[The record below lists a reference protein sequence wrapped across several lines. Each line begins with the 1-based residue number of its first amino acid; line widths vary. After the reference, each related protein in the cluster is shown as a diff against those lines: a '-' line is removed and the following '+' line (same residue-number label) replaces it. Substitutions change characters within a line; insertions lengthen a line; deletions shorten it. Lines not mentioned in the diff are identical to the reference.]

1 MHKAVLRADAAKS
14 AHARATDPVVRSRAG
29 RERFADEYAVM
40 KWKRLELT
48 GWGRVSRAPTA
59 AARPERLSE
68 VGAALRE
75 SGAKGLSIYGAG
87 RSYGD
92 SALNSNGQ
100 TCLTARLDRILA
112 FNESTGV
119 VEVEP
124 GVSFRTLM
132 DVFLPKGWLVP
143 VSPGTSFATIGG
155 AVAHDVHGKNHEHA
169 GSFGQHVS
177 ELDLVTADGVS
188 HRIGPQSRG
197 DWFRATCGGCGL
209 SGVITRVAFTMQR
222 VPSAFVEA
230 KEQRLEN
237 LDAFFAAFEA
247 AKDASYSVGWI
258 DALARGAALGR
269 GILETAEPAAQG
281 GYAWRK
287 RDAAAVPIGFP
298 AAALNALSVKAFN
311 AFYLGRVPKGGRR
324 RLRSYEEFLYPL
336 DAIAQWNR
344 IYGRRGFH
352 QFQCVVPFAEGEKAI
367 RRLLETIAASQS
379 ASPLTVLKRL
389 GPGRAGYLSFPMAG
403 YTLALDFPNRP
414 GTDALYRALAGIT
427 LEHGGRIY
435 LAKDALL
442 TGEAMPAMYP
452 ELGEFQRVLEE
463 VDPGARFQSDMS
475 RRLHLRAR
483 A

>member
-1 MHKAVLRADAAKS
+1 MR
-14 AHARATDPVVRSRAG
+14 
-29 RERFADEYAVM
+29 
-40 KWKRLELT
+40 WKNFELKP
-48 GWGRVSRAPTA
+48 WGRVCRAPTT

-68 VGAALRE
+68 IAPIVRE
-75 SGAKGLSIYGAG
+75 NHSNGLSVYAAG

-100 TCLTARLDRILA
+100 NCLSERLDRILA
-112 FNESTGV
+112 FDESTGV
-119 VEVEP
+119 VDVEP
-124 GVSFRTLM
+124 GVNFRKLM
-132 DVFLPKGWLVP
+132 NVFLPKGWLVP

-155 AVAHDVHGKNHEHA
+155 AVAHDVHGKNHERE

-177 ELDLVTADGVS
+177 ELDLVTANGVS
-188 HRIGPQSRG
+188 HRIGPQSRA

-209 SGVITRVAFTMQR
+209 TGVITRVAFKMRR

-230 KEQRLEN
+230 KERRLEN
-237 LDAFFAAFEA
+237 LDGFFAAFEA
-247 AKDASYSVGWI
+247 AKGASYSVGWI

-269 GILETAEPAAQG
+269 GILETAEPAAEAG
-281 GYAWRK
+281 FVWRK
-287 RDAAAVPIGFP
+287 KHAASVPVDFP
-298 AAALNALSVKAFN
+298 AMALNALSVKAFN
-311 AFYLGRVPKGGRR
+311 SFYIRRVPKSGRQ
-324 RLRSYEEFLYPL
+324 RLRAYEDFFYPL
-336 DAIAQWNR
+336 DAIEQWNR

-352 QFQCVVPFAEGEKAI
+352 QFQCVVPCREGEKAI

-389 GPGRAGYLSFPMAG
+389 GPGRAGYLSFPMEG
-403 YTLALDFPNRP
+403 YTLALDFPNRAA
-414 GTDALYRALAGIT
+414 TEALYRALAGVT

-442 TGEAMPAMYP
+442 WAEAMPPMYP

-463 VDPGARFQSDMS
+463 IDPDARFQSDMS